1 MQTNEAGL
9 NYSLQ
14 FNMKLLPTAVLL
26 SGLLRLLHIC
36 KVHPGEPHKPHAGN
50 NALCDEARVSGTAS
64 SDSSSSLILCAAKA
78 ALWCPQEER
87 VSAQQCSADLGDNQE
102 PSVCD
107 GESKDILAA
116 VTLVARTFTSGHSC
130 EHAALIK
137 AWLLG
142 NKF

>member
-14 FNMKLLPTAVLL
+14 YNMKLLPTAVLL

-36 KVHPGEPHKPHAGN
+36 NVHLGEPHKAHAGN
-50 NALCDEARVSGTAS
+50 NALCDQACVSGTTS

-78 ALWCPQEER
+78 ALWSPQEESD
-87 VSAQQCSADLGDNQE
+87 SAQQCSPDFGDNQE
-102 PSVCD
+102 LSACD
-107 GESKDILAA
+107 GASNNILAA
-116 VTLVARTFTSGHSC
+116 VTLFGRTLTSGHSC

-142 NKF
+142 SKF